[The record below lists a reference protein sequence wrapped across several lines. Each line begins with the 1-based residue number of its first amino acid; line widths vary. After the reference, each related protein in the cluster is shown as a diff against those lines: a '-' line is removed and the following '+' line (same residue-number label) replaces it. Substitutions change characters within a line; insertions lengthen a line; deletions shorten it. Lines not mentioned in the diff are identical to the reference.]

1 MTWVVRVATLV
12 LAVLLGMWLQ
22 HRYRLAEPLTGP
34 ARGGIAD
41 RGPAT
46 QDMAGHDMQ
55 GHDPASHDITSHE
68 TAGQDLTTRDTATH
82 DTASHDMSNHDM
94 AGHDMAGDRPPDRDV
109 TSHDAPAASAGTPAG
124 ERTILYWWDPMMPDY
139 RSDRPGKS
147 PMGMDMVPVYAEETP
162 AAEAG
167 AVRIAPE
174 IVDSLGVRTARA
186 ETGTLQHR
194 VVSGGF
200 VAYDESRMTRVHA
213 TASGRVGRLLVT
225 SPGERVQGGDPVL
238 EIEGDDG
245 RSVSVIA
252 PVGGLVAELAEV
264 YRGME
269 IGAGTEIMTL
279 VDAGTVWVKGEVF
292 ESDGGWLYVGQPV
305 EARFPERPGEV
316 WKGAVE
322 VILPKVEYANRTI
335 RYRARFDNPDG
346 FLLPN
351 MFAELTLYGKTGKE
365 VVHIP
370 RQALIREGEAERV
383 IIALGNGRFAPRTVT
398 AGAEFGE
405 RLEIRSGLEAGEEIV
420 TSAQFLIDSEAS
432 LQASL
437 SRLDGGAPSAHHHH

>member
-1 MTWVVRVATLV
+1 
-12 LAVLLGMWLQ
+12 
-22 HRYRLAEPLTGP
+22 
-34 ARGGIAD
+34 
-41 RGPAT
+41 
-46 QDMAGHDMQ
+46 
-55 GHDPASHDITSHE
+55 
-68 TAGQDLTTRDTATH
+68 
-82 DTASHDMSNHDM
+82 
-94 AGHDMAGDRPPDRDV
+94 
-109 TSHDAPAASAGTPAG
+109 
-124 ERTILYWWDPMMPDY
+124 
-139 RSDRPGKS
+139 
-147 PMGMDMVPVYAEETP
+147 MVPVYAEETP

>member
-1 MTWVVRVATLV
+1 MTWVVRVAALV

-22 HRYRLAEPLTGP
+22 HRYRLADPLTGP
-34 ARGGIAD
+34 AREQTMD
-41 RGPAT
+41 REPAP
-46 QDMAGHDMQ
+46 QDTARTDMQ
-55 GHDPASHDITSHE
+55 GHDPATHDMSTHE
-68 TAGQDLTTRDTATH
+68 MAGHDMTTH
-82 DTASHDMSNHDM
+82 DTASHDMSS
-94 AGHDMAGDRPPDRDV
+94 HDMAGDRPPGRDV
-109 TSHDAPAASAGTPAG
+109 SSHDAAAAGAGHTVAGSAGTSAG

-139 RSDRPGKS
+139 KSDRPGKS